1 MRWTTS
7 TDDRGRQE
15 AGTRRRDLSD
25 RQPRTGAA
33 QPPSGAVFHRCALQV
48 NPWTYAK
55 KFRGRKAQGDARSH
69 AEAVTRKAAEIGI
82 TVLAIADHNDTGG
95 VPAFRESAESH
106 GITVFPGF
114 ELETHEGIHLVLL
127 YPPDTAGNRLQR
139 CLGELGIRDP
149 GPSSALSDKSFSEA
163 LAIVRQQGGIGFAAH
178 VTSDKGLLQVLQGQA
193 RIKAWQCEDLLAIQI
208 PGLVDVLHPSV
219 RSIVTN
225 QDPSYRRPH
234 PVDNGLAVAVVNAAD
249 VVDPGDLEARSA
261 TCWIKMSRIGIEGLR
276 QAFLDPGSR
285 IRLNPKGGELERE
298 EHTELLA
305 IGWESG
311 FLDGAKVRL
320 NPNLNVLVGGR
331 GAGKSTIVESLRYV
345 MDLAPVG
352 VEASK
357 VHEGIVRNVLRGGT
371 KISLDV
377 RSHHPAPREYRIE
390 RIVPN
395 PPIVRDAQGQVTDLL
410 PEDVVP
416 RVEVYGQHEI
426 SELTGNPGK
435 LTRLLDRFVKRDPS
449 LARRKAEL
457 RRELRTTR
465 RFLAETDQ
473 ELERIGDQLAALP
486 GLEETL
492 VRYREAGVEERLS
505 ERSLLVREERLLD
518 SIPERLAS
526 LRRCLEDLRQEV
538 PIDRAFLSP
547 RALADLPGRAI
558 IALANDVLERLSR
571 EAETM
576 VDGFDQSLA
585 RADEGIAAI
594 RSRWG
599 RRERQVLDDY
609 ERILRELQGLPVH
622 GDEFVQLRTDIERL
636 RPLGERRALLTRLRQ
651 QQLKERRAQLAEWE
665 DLKGQDFRLLDRAAR
680 TVGEKL
686 GDRVQVEVTNAA
698 NRQPLVQLLRKRI
711 GGRLSEA
718 TTVLSDAKDFSLPEF
733 VERCR
738 AGADVLQERYRIPP
752 TQANRL
758 AEASEDTLALI
769 EELELPPTTAIRLNT
784 AAAGEPPHWQALEE
798 LSTGQK
804 ATAVLLLL
812 LIDSDAPLII
822 DQPEDDL
829 DNRFITEGVVPRMR
843 DAKQR
848 RQFVF
853 PTHNAN
859 IPVLGDAEL
868 IIGLTPTGDA
878 AGVRAQIAP
887 GHLGSIDDPSVRVL
901 VEELL
906 EGGRDAFEKRRRK
919 YGY

>member
-1 MRWTTS
+1 
-7 TDDRGRQE
+7 
-15 AGTRRRDLSD
+15 
-25 RQPRTGAA
+25 
-33 QPPSGAVFHRCALQV
+33 LQV
-48 NPWTYAK
+48 NPWTYGR
-55 KFRGRKAQGDARSH
+55 KFRGKKREGDNRSH
-69 AEAVTRKAAEIGI
+69 AEAVTRKAAELGV

-95 VPAFRESAESH
+95 VPAFREAAQRH

-114 ELETHEGIHLVLL
+114 ELATTEGIHLVLL
-127 YPPDTAGNRLQR
+127 YPPDTPDDRLQR
-139 CLGELGIRDP
+139 CLGEFGILDP
-149 GPSSALSDKSFSEA
+149 GPSSTLSDKSFTEA
-163 LAIVRQQGGIGFAAH
+163 LATVRQQGGIGFAAH
-178 VTSDKGLLQVLQGQA
+178 VTSDNGLFRVLQGQA

-208 PGLVDVLHPSV
+208 PGRVDELHPSV
-219 RSIVTN
+219 RSIVSN

-234 PVDNGLAVAVVNAAD
+234 PADEGLAVAAVNAAD
-249 VVDPGDLEARSA
+249 VVDPTDLEERSA

-285 IRLNPKGGELERE
+285 IRLHSKEGELELA

-305 IGWESG
+305 IEWESG
-311 FLDGAKVRL
+311 FLDGARVRL

-345 MDLAPVG
+345 LDLAPVG
-352 VEASK
+352 AEAGK
-357 VHEGIVRNVLRGGT
+357 VHQGIVRNVLRGGT
-371 KISLDV
+371 KVSLDV

-395 PPIVRDAQGQVTDLL
+395 PPIVRDAQGNLTDLL
-410 PEDVVP
+410 PEDIVP

-426 SELTGNPGK
+426 SELTGNPAK
-435 LTRLLDRFVKRDPS
+435 LTRLLDRFVDRDPS
-449 LARRKAEL
+449 LARRKAVV
-457 RRELRTTR
+457 RRELGVTR
-465 RFLAETDQ
+465 RSLMETDQ

-492 VRYREAGVEERLS
+492 ARYREAGVEERLR
-505 ERSLLVREERLLD
+505 ERSFLVREERLLD
-518 SIPERLAS
+518 SLPERLAS
-526 LRRCLEDLRQEV
+526 LRRCVEDLRQEV

-547 RALADLPGRAI
+547 T
-558 IALANDVLERLSR
+558 ALANLPGGVIIAQTNEVLERLSG
-571 EAETM
+571 EVETM
-576 VDGFDQSLA
+576 IDGFDQSLA
-585 RADEGIAAI
+585 RADQGIAEV
-594 RSRWG
+594 RSRW
-599 RRERQVLDDY
+599 RERERQVLEDY
-609 ERILRELQGLPVH
+609 ERILRDLQDLPVQA
-622 GDEFVQLRTDIERL
+622 DEFVQLRTQIERL
-636 RPLGERRALLTRLRQ
+636 RPLGERRALLTRLREQ
-651 QQLKERRAQLAEWE
+651 HLRERRAQVAEWE
-665 DLKGQDFRLLDRAAR
+665 DLKGQEFRLLDRAAR

-686 GDRVQVEVTNAA
+686 GDRVQVEVNIAA
-698 NRQPLVQLLRKRI
+698 NRQPLFQLLRKRV

-718 TTVLSDAKDFSLPEF
+718 TTALSDTEDFSLPEF
-733 VERCR
+733 VEKCR
-738 AGADVLQERYRIPP
+738 AGADALQERYGMPP
-752 TQANRL
+752 TQASRL
-758 AEASEDTLALI
+758 AEASEETLALI
-769 EELELPPTTAIRLNT
+769 EELDLPPTTVIRLNT
-784 AAAGEPPHWQALEE
+784 APAGEPPRWQALEE

-843 DAKQR
+843 EAKQR

-868 IIGLTPTGDA
+868 IVGLTAAAGG

-887 GHLGSIDDPSVRVL
+887 GHIGSIDDASVRAL

>member
-1 MRWTTS
+1 MKPPK
-7 TDDRGRQE
+7 RG
-15 AGTRRRDLSD
+15 
-25 RQPRTGAA
+25 

-48 NPWTYAK
+48 NPWTYGR
-55 KFRGRKAQGDARSH
+55 KFRGKKREGDNRSH
-69 AEAVTRKAAEIGI
+69 AEAVTRKAAELGV

-95 VPAFRESAESH
+95 VPAFREAAQKH

-114 ELETHEGIHLVLL
+114 ELATTEGIHLVLL
-127 YPPDTAGNRLQR
+127 YPPDTPDDRLQR
-139 CLGELGIRDP
+139 CLGEFGILDP
-149 GPSSALSDKSFSEA
+149 GPSSALSDKSFTEA
-163 LAIVRQQGGIGFAAH
+163 LATVRQQGGIGFAAH
-178 VTSDKGLLQVLQGQA
+178 VTSDNGLFRVLQGQA

-208 PGLVDVLHPSV
+208 PGRVDELHPSV
-219 RSIVTN
+219 HSIVTN

-234 PVDNGLAVAVVNAAD
+234 PADSNLAVAAVNAAD
-249 VVDPGDLEARSA
+249 VVDPEDLEERSA
-261 TCWIKMSRIGIEGLR
+261 TCWVKMSRIGIEGLR

-285 IRLNPKGGELERE
+285 IRLHPKEGELELA

-305 IGWESG
+305 IEWESG
-311 FLDGAKVRL
+311 FLDGARVRL

-352 VEASK
+352 AEAGK
-357 VHEGIVRNVLRGGT
+357 VHEGIVQNVLRGGT
-371 KISLDV
+371 KVSLDV

-395 PPIVRDAQGQVTDLL
+395 PPIVRDVQGNLTDLL
-410 PEDVVP
+410 PEDIVP
-416 RVEVYGQHEI
+416 GVEVYGQHEI
-426 SELTGNPGK
+426 SELTSNPAK
-435 LTRLLDRFVKRDPS
+435 LTRLLDRFVDRDPS
-449 LARRKAEL
+449 LARRKAVL
-457 RRELRTTR
+457 RRELGVTR
-465 RFLAETDQ
+465 RSLMETDQ

-492 VRYREAGVEERLS
+492 ARYREAGVEERLR
-505 ERSLLVREERLLD
+505 ERSFLVREERLLD

-526 LRRCLEDLRQEV
+526 LRACLDDLRQEV
-538 PIDRAFLSP
+538 PIDLVFLSP
-547 RALADLPGRAI
+547 G
-558 IALANDVLERLSR
+558 ALANLPGGVIIADANEVLERLSH

-576 VDGFDQSLA
+576 IQGFDQSLA
-585 RADEGIAAI
+585 RADQGIAEV
-594 RSRWG
+594 RSRW
-599 RRERQVLDDY
+599 RERERQVLDDY
-609 ERILRELQGLPVH
+609 ERILRDLQDLPVQA
-622 GDEFVQLRTDIERL
+622 DEFVQLRTQIEQL
-636 RPLGERRALLTRLRQ
+636 RPLGERRALLTRLREQ
-651 QQLKERRAQLAEWE
+651 HLRERRAQVAEWE
-665 DLKGQDFRLLDRAAR
+665 DLKGQEFRLLDRAAR
-680 TVGEKL
+680 TVGDKL
-686 GDRVQVEVTNAA
+686 GDRVQVEVNIAA
-698 NRQPLVQLLRKRI
+698 NRKPLFQLLRKRI
-711 GGRLSEA
+711 GGRLSE
-718 TTVLSDAKDFSLPEF
+718 TTAVLSDAKDFSLPEF
-733 VERCR
+733 VEKCR
-738 AGADVLQERYRIPP
+738 AGADVLQARYGMPP

-758 AEASEDTLALI
+758 AEASEETLALI
-769 EELELPPTTAIRLNT
+769 EELDLPPTTAIRLNT
-784 AAAGEPPHWQALEE
+784 APTGEPPRWQTLEK

-843 DAKQR
+843 EAKQR

-868 IIGLTPTGDA
+868 IVGLTAGGDG

-887 GHLGSIDDPSVRVL
+887 GHLGSIDDPSVRAL